1 VTDGSAAGRRAVLA
15 AAVAG
20 MALGWPRVHAQPA
33 TGSPGEVPSVALA
46 GRFGD
51 RALLVIDG
59 RTRTVAPGQTVDGV
73 RLLSLQ
79 ADGSA
84 DVAVQGRRLILR
96 LGGAP
101 VRVDGAP
108 GADGAEVARGAPRVV
123 LTADAA
129 GHYIGDGAI
138 NGRPVRFMV
147 DTGASL
153 VALSQAQADRIG
165 LAFRNAPRGLAN
177 TANGEVPA
185 NRVRLDSVKLGLLE
199 IPGVEAVVLP
209 SGLPHVLLGNSFL
222 GRLRMTQADGRL
234 TLERAS

>member
-1 VTDGSAAGRRAVLA
+1 MTDRSGSGRRVVLA
-15 AAVAG
+15 AAVCG
-20 MALGWPRVHAQPA
+20 MAVAWSRVHAQPGA
-33 TGSPGEVPSVALA
+33 GPAEVPTVTLA

-84 DVAVQGRRLILR
+84 DVTVQGRRLILR
-96 LGGAP
+96 IGGAP
-101 VRVDGAP
+101 ARVDGAA
-108 GADGAEVARGAPRVV
+108 GADGTEAARSAPRVV
-123 LTADAA
+123 LTVDAG

-185 NRVRLDSVKLGLLE
+185 HRVRLDSVKLGLLE
-199 IPGVEAVVLP
+199 VSGVEAVVLP
-209 SGLPHVLLGNSFL
+209 GALPHVLLGNSFL